1 MNKAVRTLDKRI
13 IEWLE
18 RNFLHFAR
26 IAIFITYFY
35 FGMLKLLG
43 HSPIS
48 PLASELTTQTVG
60 IKYFSIAFTLLAIY
74 ECLIGIFFLFPR
86 MNRLVIPMLLG
97 HMLIVCS
104 PLILLPGLT
113 WVKPFVPTLEG
124 QYIIKNFVVIVLAM
138 GVAAQTPPLK
148 PEDLN

>member
-1 MNKAVRTLDKRI
+1 MRAIDKRI

-18 RNFLHFAR
+18 RNFLPIAR
-26 IAIFITYFY
+26 GAIFITYFY
-35 FGMLKLLG
+35 FGMIKLLG

-60 IKYFSIAFTLLAIY
+60 IQYFSIAFTLLAIY
-74 ECLIGIFFLFPR
+74 ECLIGVFFLFPKL
-86 MNRLVIPMLLG
+86 NRLVIPMLLG

-104 PLILLPGLT
+104 PLVLLPELT
-113 WVKPFVPTLEG
+113 WAKPFVPTLEG
-124 QYIIKNFVVIVLAM
+124 QYILKNFIVIALAM
-138 GVAAQTPPLK
+138 GIASQTPPLN